1 MSERRPDTGDHLAR
15 WLATEFRPYRG
26 RSVDPGKPVKVYR
39 CLRPGRA
46 RYSIMQGRLVVGHA
60 DRLMLRQ
67 VQPQVWPTV
76 CARIAADGRKRVAG
90 LLRGHL
96 TGSGMGLA
104 WDSGRE
110 GSSESRLPARY
121 RFSASDAAF
130 VGGVTQ
136 TPRPL
141 RSAPVVML
149 DAAGLSAAHADGR

>member
-1 MSERRPDTGDHLAR
+1 MIKPQPDTGGHLAR
-15 WLATEFRPYRG
+15 WLSAEFRPYRG

-90 LLRGHL
+90 MLHGHI

-104 WDSGRE
+104 WDSGRD
-110 GSSESRLPARY
+110 GSSESRLPERY
-121 RFSASDAAF
+121 RFSAGDAAF
-130 VGGVTQ
+130 MGGVTQ
-136 TPRPL
+136 TPQPL
-141 RSAPVVML
+141 RGALVAML
-149 DAAGLSAAHADGR
+149 DAAGLSAALTT